1 MQMQGVAKR
10 DYSKKS
16 DLVINSLQPIERL
29 RMNRTAYNE
38 NFNNKNYAI
47 VYKAKKNP

>member
-1 MQMQGVAKR
+1 MQMQGVAER

-29 RMNRTAYNE
+29 TMNILTIKIA
-38 NFNNKNYAI
+38 
-47 VYKAKKNP
+47 

>member
-1 MQMQGVAKR
+1 MAKR

-29 RMNRTAYNE
+29 TMNRTAYNE
-38 NFNNKNYAI
+38 NFNNKNYVI
-47 VYKAKKNP
+47 VYTAEKYLNKSN